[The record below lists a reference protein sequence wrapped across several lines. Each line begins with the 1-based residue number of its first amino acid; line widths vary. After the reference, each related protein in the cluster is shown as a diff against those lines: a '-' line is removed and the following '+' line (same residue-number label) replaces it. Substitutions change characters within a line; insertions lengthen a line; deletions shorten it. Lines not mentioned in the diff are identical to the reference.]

1 METALDRREP
11 APAGFWIRLV
21 AVAIDVFVILL
32 VQLIFSILAR
42 QVWGTGVLESEVF
55 RGVVTLFTIVFAGV
69 YSVVLHASEGQTL
82 GKMLVNVRVERV
94 GGRPLSKSTALWRW
108 IASWIAAM
116 PLLLGFVIAGLR
128 RDKRGLHDL
137 LAGTRVVHATP

>member
-21 AVAIDVFVILL
+21 AVVIDSIVILT
-32 VQLIFSILAR
+32 VQFLFGFVAGH
-42 QVWGTGVLESEVF
+42 VWGVELLESTLF
-55 RGVVTLFTIVFAGV
+55 YGVVTLFTVVFSGV
-69 YSVVLHASEGQTL
+69 YSVVLHAHEGQTL
-82 GKMLVNVRVERV
+82 GKMLVNVRVEQV

-116 PLLLGFVIAGLR
+116 PLLLGFVLAGLR

-137 LAGTRVVHATP
+137 LAGTRVVHATS

>member
-21 AVAIDVFVILL
+21 AVVLDSLVILTVQFLFTL
-32 VQLIFSILAR
+32 VAQHL
-42 QVWGTGVLESEVF
+42 WGVELLETTLF
-55 RGVVTLFTIVFAGV
+55 HGVVTLFTVVFSGA
-69 YSVVLHASEGQTL
+69 YSVVLHAHEGQTL
-82 GKMLVNVRVERV
+82 GKMLVNVRVEQV

-116 PLLLGFVIAGLR
+116 PLLLGFVLAGLR

>member
-11 APAGFWIRLV
+11 APAGFWIRFV
-21 AVAIDVFVILL
+21 AVAIDVVVIVI
-32 VQLIFSILAR
+32 VQLSFGILAG
-42 QVWGTGVLESEVF
+42 QVWGAQVLESGVF
-55 RGVVTLFTIVFAGV
+55 QGVVSLFTVVFSGL
-69 YSVVLHASEGQTL
+69 YSVVLHAREGQTL

-94 GGRPLSKSTALWRW
+94 GGRPLSKSAALWRW

-116 PLLLGFVIAGLR
+116 PLMLGFVLAGLR

-137 LAGTRVVHATP
+137 LAGTRVVRATL

>member
-21 AVAIDVFVILL
+21 AVVIDSVVILTVQFLFGL
-32 VQLIFSILAR
+32 VAQHL
-42 QVWGTGVLESEVF
+42 WGVELLETTLF
-55 RGVVTLFTIVFAGV
+55 RGVVTLFTVVFSGM
-69 YSVVLHASEGQTL
+69 YSVVLHAHEGQTL